1 MHKTSKLV
9 RFRAPLVTI
18 VRNQIRTYV
27 KEETNRGI
35 LTSAY
40 VTSSPS
46 FTTSSQANN
55 PFTLYPDPASFA
67 NSTNLFHSVEQT
79 QSTNATAQQ
88 TFIPNT
94 STNLNTEQKQTHFGF
109 KTVAE
114 EEKQKMVHSVFR
126 NVADKYDLMN
136 DFMSGTLHRLWKDQM
151 IEEHYRPQMG
161 GTYLDVAGGTG
172 DVAFRIAEYLKRQHL
187 KQPTQQISTSRV
199 IVSDINANMLHVG
212 QQKAEELKLH
222 EWENMGIKLEWLEGN
237 AEDLSA
243 SISDQSID
251 GYTIAFGIRNVTRID
266 KALKE
271 AHRMLK
277 RGGHFL
283 CLEFSQVNNVA
294 LRQFYDWYSFNV
306 IPTIGQV
313 VAKDRDSY
321 QYLVES
327 IRQFPTQNHFKQ
339 MIQDAGFKNVRY
351 TNLCFGVVALHSAI
365 KL

>member
-1 MHKTSKLV
+1 MNRIAKISKSLPHAV
-9 RFRAPLVTI
+9 RCFGSQSGIRSFVNSTRSFATT
-18 VRNQIRTYV
+18 NQS
-27 KEETNRGI
+27 E
-35 LTSAY
+35 S
-40 VTSSPS
+40 
-46 FTTSSQANN
+46 NN

-67 NSTNLFHSVEQT
+67 NAANSSYQPQPEP
-79 QSTNATAQQ
+79 QQ
-88 TFIPNT
+88 QEKLHVHTPSEN
-94 STNLNTEQKQTHFGF
+94 QTHFGYR
-109 KTVAE
+109 TVPE
-114 EEKQKMVHSVFR
+114 EEKQKMVHTVFR

-136 DFMSGTLHRLWKDQM
+136 DLMSGTLHRFWKDQM
-151 IEEHYRPQMG
+151 IEEHYRPQVG

-187 KQPTQQISTSRV
+187 KQKDATSSRI
-199 IVSDINANMLHVG
+199 IVSDINADMLGVG
-212 QQKAEELKLH
+212 QQKAEELKLGD
-222 EWENMGIKLEWLEGN
+222 WEKLGIKLDWLEGN
-237 AEDLSA
+237 AEDLSQF
-243 SISDQSID
+243 IPDRSID
-251 GYTIAFGIRNVTRID
+251 GYTIAFGIRNVTHID
-266 KALKE
+266 KALRE

-306 IPTIGQV
+306 IPPIGQV
-313 VAKDRDSY
+313 VAQDRDSY